1 MPLPSGDILEVN
13 GVRSKAHQKHLM
25 SMKSDEKKLDISV
38 VRDFPTLS
46 WKFNGVTPPPLQVEV
61 RINLVPDATPVAKAP
76 YRLAPSKM
84 QEFANQLQ
92 ELL

>member
-1 MPLPSGDILEVN
+1 MLLPSGDILEVN
-13 GVRSKAHQKHLM
+13 GERSKADQKHLM
-25 SMKSDEKKLDISV
+25 SMKFNEKKLDNLV

-46 WKFNGVTPPPLQVEV
+46 WKFNRVTPPPLQVKV
-61 RINLVPDATPVAKAP
+61 CINLVPDATPVAKAP